1 MINSTP
7 LSAESLQ
14 YIHGGAYTH
23 EDSVQLS
30 ESLLQDAA
38 RLLCQNLLFTS
49 EHFLHAYNLTGIHDD
64 YLEASEGY
72 SFLSDFRND
81 FTSPAWACN
90 IQANIWNKHD
100 MSIESRETLARI
112 FHEASLGR
120 RSDEASH
127 HLIQQYENSAQQF
140 LEYLVLLILLSG
152 GQPDGEL
159 RTSEGFV
166 SELVSL
172 RFTNSQ
178 GNIRPIYISSGG
190 FVQIDNLNTLRA
202 RILPKHVGTMLV
214 VYLIHVRPF
223 LARISPLNPVA
234 SSNFLFPTAQGHW
247 HTQSYMQLM
256 PRESQRRISKSLSLD
271 DINDVHI
278 RYIKETN
285 PASLTAAMWERL
297 KANQGGGTLPV
308 AVPNQLPSSEIT
320 QQWKALQTS
329 TPSPSFY
336 NSFDTMAIASRT
348 PSPAVSDAS
357 LSSSGVLLPFQYSL
371 PSTSAIPEIKTSF
384 SAWSSSSDSSL
395 CSSPA
400 WTPTSTQE
408 PRLDAMFEP
417 CWLEPGRQAYAPFP
431 VSSQHQHIDPSNSP
445 YPNASGTTA
454 IAPPPPS
461 PTNHVPQGG
470 ISLMGFIPWE
480 AEKKSEK
487 PTSRNNSKRK
497 ANNNKNKD
505 KIINS
510 KAMKKSPKNPKAGRR
525 TSRQA
530 SLKTEDEEEIVARH
544 STNGSVSRILE
555 NLGLTNAVLKQAE
568 RGSRKRRETML
579 RGKAGLAVADP
590 VEQTDRMLANLG
602 LTKFV
607 IDK

>member
-81 FTSPAWACN
+81 FTRPAWACN
-90 IQANIWNKHD
+90 IQANIWTQD
-100 MSIESRETLARI
+100 EMSIESREILARV

-127 HLIQQYENSAQQF
+127 HLIQQYENSAHQF
-140 LEYLVLLILLSG
+140 LEYLILLIQLSG

-159 RTSEGFV
+159 RIGEGFV
-166 SELVSL
+166 SDLVSL

-202 RILPKHVGTMLV
+202 RILPRHVGTMLV
-214 VYLIHVRPF
+214 VYLVHVRPF

-256 PRESQRRISKSLSLD
+256 PRESQQRISKRLSLD

-278 RYIKETN
+278 RYLKVTN
-285 PASLTAAMWERL
+285 PASLTTTMWERL
-297 KANQGGGTLPV
+297 KADNGGCTLPV
-308 AVPNQLPSSEIT
+308 AASRQPPSSEIN
-320 QQWKALQTS
+320 QHWKALQTS
-329 TPSPSFY
+329 TPSPSLY
-336 NSFDTMAIASRT
+336 TSFDTMAIASRT
-348 PSPAVSDAS
+348 PSPAISDAS

-371 PSTSAIPEIKTSF
+371 PATAAIPEIKTSF

-400 WTPTSTQE
+400 WTPTE
-408 PRLDAMFEP
+408 PRMDAMLEP
-417 CWLEPGRQAYAPFP
+417 CWHEQGRQTYAPFP
-431 VSSQHQHIDPSNSP
+431 VSSQHQQFDNSHST
-445 YPNASGTTA
+445 YTNASGAATIVA
-454 IAPPPPS
+454 PSPPPI
-461 PTNHVPQGG
+461 NHVPQGG

-487 PTSRNNSKRK
+487 TTSRTTSKRK
-497 ANNNKNKD
+497 SNNSKNKD

-510 KAMKKSPKNPKAGRR
+510 KAMKKSTKMGKR

-544 STNGSVSRILE
+544 GTNGSVSRILE
-555 NLGLTNAVLKQAE
+555 NLGLTNAVLNQAE
-568 RGSRKRRETML
+568 QGSPKRRGTML
-579 RGKAGLAVADP
+579 RGKAGEVEDP
-590 VEQTDRMLANLG
+590 VKQTDRMLANLG
-602 LTKFV
+602 LTEFV
-607 IDK
+607 VDK